1 MLPNDLS
8 NLKAKTPETS
18 GFEVIK
24 IKKGLAIYKQSRSPF
39 WYVRC
44 YMPFGGRYN
53 QVISTKTDSEREAR
67 KIAED
72 FYIECAVKKRAL
84 GGELPS
90 GFKAAKDLRYSFA
103 NVADE
108 FLEERKRYAGNN
120 PKHLRNYHD
129 TRKLVDAKNGLK
141 AHFIKRDI
149 SAITT
154 ADVRDYMVFAEEQSS
169 KGSLSASTRS
179 KHLVTLNLIMKYA
192 YEKGLI
198 TTLPLMPKQRTV
210 DNPRPWFD
218 NREYRRLWVNALRIS
233 RDAEQAGDYDKAKR
247 FDEVRDFI
255 VFMVNT
261 FLRPSEWANLRHRHI
276 KVYPNGDTPHLEIT
290 VSDGKTKP
298 RIVYSMP
305 TAVAVYERMLA
316 RTGQEKDNY
325 LFKNQYFNR
334 KTALSK
340 MRLDFETVLKAAD
353 LETDGFGKKRTM
365 YSLRHSAIMF
375 RLLMGDNVDYQTL
388 VKNAGTSID
397 QLHRFYASHL
407 DPRMNLGNLQ
417 SFKVKA

>member
-1 MLPNDLS
+1 MLPDAP
-8 NLKAKTPETS
+8 KPDPAETS
-18 GFEVIK
+18 KFRVIK
-24 IKKGLAIYKQSRSPF
+24 IKKGLAVYKQSRSPF

-84 GGELPS
+84 GGDLPS
-90 GFKAAKDLRYSFA
+90 GSKAAKDLRYSFSA
-103 NVADE
+103 VADE
-108 FLEERKRYAGNN
+108 FLEDRKRYAGTN

-129 TRKLVDAKNGLK
+129 MRKLIHAKNGLK
-141 AHFIKRDI
+141 AFFAKRDI
-149 SAITT
+149 STIVT
-154 ADVRDYMVFAEEQSS
+154 ADVRDYMVFAEEQSL
-169 KGSLSASTRS
+169 KGALSASTRS
-179 KHLVTLNLIMKYA
+179 KHLITLNLVMKSA

-198 TTLPLMPKQRTV
+198 ATLPLMPKQRVV

-218 NREYRRLWVNALRIS
+218 NKEYRRLWAKALRIS
-233 RDAEQAGDYDKAKR
+233 KNAEKAGDHDKAKR
-247 FDEVRDFI
+247 FAEVHDFI

-276 KVYPNGDTPHLEIT
+276 KVHSSGETPHLEIT

-298 RIVYSMP
+298 RVVYSMP
-305 TAVAVYERMLA
+305 TAVEVYQRMKK
-316 RTGQEKDNY
+316 RTGQERDNY
-325 LFKNQYFNR
+325 LFKTQYFNR

-417 SFKVKA
+417 SFKAKG

>member
-90 GFKAAKDLRYSFA
+90 GLKAAKDLRYSFA

-210 DNPRPWFD
+210 DNLSVK
-218 NREYRRLWVNALRIS
+218 E
-233 RDAEQAGDYDKAKR
+233 AGKWR
-247 FDEVRDFI
+247 
-255 VFMVNT
+255 N
-261 FLRPSEWANLRHRHI
+261 
-276 KVYPNGDTPHLEIT
+276 
-290 VSDGKTKP
+290 
-298 RIVYSMP
+298 
-305 TAVAVYERMLA
+305 
-316 RTGQEKDNY
+316 
-325 LFKNQYFNR
+325 
-334 KTALSK
+334 
-340 MRLDFETVLKAAD
+340 
-353 LETDGFGKKRTM
+353 
-365 YSLRHSAIMF
+365 
-375 RLLMGDNVDYQTL
+375 
-388 VKNAGTSID
+388 
-397 QLHRFYASHL
+397 
-407 DPRMNLGNLQ
+407 
-417 SFKVKA
+417 